1 MKYAVLIYGGGGWA
15 SATEEQ
21 TKKMYAGHNAFT
33 EKHGAE
39 LRGGMELQGTE
50 TARSIR
56 YRSDTDA
63 VVTDGPFA
71 ETNEVLG
78 GFYLIEADDL
88 DEAVAIAKDVPA
100 MPGDVIEV
108 RPSTGH

>member
-15 SATEEQ
+15 KVTDDEA
-21 TKKMYAGHNAFT
+21 KKIYAGHDTFAQ
-33 EKHGAE
+33 KHGAE
-39 LRGGMELQGTE
+39 LQGGMELQGPQ
-50 TARSIR
+50 TAKSIR
-56 YRSDTDA
+56 FRSDTES

-88 DEAVAIAKDVPA
+88 DEAVEIAKDVPVL
-100 MPGDVIEV
+100 PGDVLEV
-108 RPSTGH
+108 RPSVQH

>member
-21 TKKMYAGHNAFT
+21 KKKIYAEHDAFG
-33 EKHGAE
+33 EKHGDR

-78 GFYLIEADDL
+78 GFYLVEAENL
-88 DEAVAIAKDVPA
+88 DEAVAIARDVPA
-100 MPGDVIEV
+100 LAGDVIEV
-108 RPSTGH
+108 RPSA

>member
-50 TARSIR
+50 KIGRAH
-56 YRSDTDA
+56 
-63 VVTDGPFA
+63 V
-71 ETNEVLG
+71 
-78 GFYLIEADDL
+78 
-88 DEAVAIAKDVPA
+88 
-100 MPGDVIEV
+100 
-108 RPSTGH
+108 

>member
-1 MKYAVLIYGGGGWA
+1 MRYAVLIYGGGGWA
-15 SATEEQ
+15 SVTDEDA
-21 TKKMYAGHNAFT
+21 KRIYAEHDAFG
-33 EKHGAE
+33 EKHGAK

-56 YRSDTDA
+56 YRPDTEV

-78 GFYLIEADDL
+78 GFYLIEAGDL
-88 DEAVAIAKDVPA
+88 DEAVEIAKDVPA
-100 MPGDVIEV
+100 LPGDVIEV
-108 RPSTGH
+108 RPAVEH